1 MSNITFNEGTYK
13 FRGENVSVAGM
24 TFPLVTSFKK
34 ANKNGGYVTVDGA
47 GNYPF
52 PDRNIKIR

>member
-13 FRGENVSVAGM
+13 FRGEHVSVAGM

-34 ANKNGGYVTVDGA
+34 ANKNGGRQGEVL
-47 GNYPF
+47 NYSEV
-52 PDRNIKIR
+52 